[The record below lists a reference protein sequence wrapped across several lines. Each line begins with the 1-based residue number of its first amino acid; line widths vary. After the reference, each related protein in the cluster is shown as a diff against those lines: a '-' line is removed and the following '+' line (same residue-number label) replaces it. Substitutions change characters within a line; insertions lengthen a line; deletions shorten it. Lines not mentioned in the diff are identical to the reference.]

1 MPFSLSL
8 KQINRNF
15 ENARKKKQSAAQA
28 EKAADRKRYCQ
39 ATTAYN
45 AISRQQ
51 FRRISQKQCFSW

>member
-1 MPFSLSL
+1 MYFSLTL

-28 EKAADRKRYCQ
+28 EKAADRKRYRQ
-39 ATTAYN
+39 AIKAN

-51 FRRISQKQCFSW
+51 LLRIHQKQCFSW